1 MAQQRNGLT
10 SLCLNGMKFEYVIDS
25 GLYVLCLCVVL
36 VRAGEGNTSVHIVFR
51 QNGLLHSHT
60 TDRWL

>member
-1 MAQQRNGLT
+1 MQHTNGLM

-25 GLYVLCLCVVL
+25 GLYVLSVCVTL
-36 VRAGEGNTSVHIVFR
+36 MRAGEGNTSIHIVFR
-51 QNGLLHSHT
+51 QNGVLFSHT